1 MNEKLTPE
9 APKVEQMEGNVESA
23 ASLESAEETLAGE
36 VTALE
41 AESAQKHEEAVDAL
55 ADAEGAILEAGSGL
69 DSAQTA
75 ALQEEIGAL
84 RAELAPEGAAVENAE
99 TGSAADIIKA
109 FKESAFLTDADPSE
123 IGRILAASPELW
135 SELPD
140 ALDAIVDRELS
151 SDGSPQMVV
160 DSLNKIYDAMQ
171 NPDKGPRSLHDAM
184 KEDDKRISDAFQK
197 SFGTAQKALT
207 TYMMRHNPVQEM

>member
-1 MNEKLTPE
+1 M
-9 APKVEQMEGNVESA
+9 ESA
-23 ASLESAEETLAGE
+23 ANIESAEETLAGE

-41 AESAQKHEEAVDAL
+41 AESAQKHEEAADAL
-55 ADAEGAILEAGSGL
+55 ADAEEAILEAGNGL

-84 RAELAPEGAAVENAE
+84 RAELAPAGAADV
-99 TGSAADIIKA
+99 IKK
-109 FKESAFLTDADPSE
+109 FKESAFLTDEDPSE